1 MARQHR
7 LNGVTGAVVD
17 GTVRDLGG
25 IRRVG
30 LPILGWGK
38 GTPPSLHASLRFPPS
53 RVWRGVCAVPGH
65 GPFACG
71 RINVPVTVGDVRAWT
86 PLPATPVSILP
97 AARPARQPYA
107 A

>member
-1 MARQHR
+1 MASTADPDERVAAGENTFAPYYETLANTPGPLVAIFKDIDSHPGRGASFGDGMARQHR

-38 GTPPSLHASLRFPPS
+38 GTPPSLHASLRLPPS
-53 RVWRGVCAVPGH
+53 
-65 GPFACG
+65 
-71 RINVPVTVGDVRAWT
+71 
-86 PLPATPVSILP
+86 
-97 AARPARQPYA
+97 
-107 A
+107 